1 MTPNAALMR
10 LSLLGA
16 RPSPA
21 WRALAG
27 RLLRTPT
34 KTRSERPISP
44 KSRSSHL
51 IAVDLEHY
59 THPPTVQAERVTV
72 HRPLDWSV
80 RGGADTEGGGGV
92 PYLSCHLCTL
102 LLKDNHDV
110 SIPTATRPEILFSFP
125 HTGHVHRHQRPVDP
139 VLLRA
144 ARVDCQRCRDEDH
157 GEGLHPSPRR
167 RGRGRGWIDATEIQ
181 SVRYPDRRAT
191 IHLVS
196 TDRQL
201 TFCSA
206 IRLFEAEHITGDG
219 ALDGPRPESKW
230 VLAGTQY
237 NSHRPL
243 HR

>member
-1 MTPNAALMR
+1 MSR
-10 LSLLGA
+10 
-16 RPSPA
+16 SPPPP
-21 WRALAG
+21 G
-27 RLLRTPT
+27 
-34 KTRSERPISP
+34 P
-44 KSRSSHL
+44 KSCFPSHTP
-51 IAVDLEHY
+51 V
-59 THPPTVQAERVTV
+59 TSTVT
-72 HRPLDWSV
+72 SV
-80 RGGADTEGGGGV
+80 RSIQ
-92 PYLSCHLCTL
+92 SCFAQPE
-102 LLKDNHDV
+102 
-110 SIPTATRPEILFSFP
+110 SIASVAAMRTTA
-125 HTGHVHRHQRPVDP
+125 
-139 VLLRA
+139 
-144 ARVDCQRCRDEDH
+144 RDFI
-157 GEGLHPSPRR
+157 PSPRR

-206 IRLFEAEHITGDG
+206 FRLFEAEHITGDG